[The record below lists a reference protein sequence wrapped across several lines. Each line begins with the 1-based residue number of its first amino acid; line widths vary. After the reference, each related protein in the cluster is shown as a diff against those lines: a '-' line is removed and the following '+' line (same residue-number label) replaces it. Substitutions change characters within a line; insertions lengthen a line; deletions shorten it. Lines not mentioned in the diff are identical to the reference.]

1 MHVEC
6 LQYMFHSQSSFLVE
20 QVTVLGGLLCWVVD
34 AYVNVYIQ
42 MCQLEQADEV
52 STQYVVVSNL

>member
-1 MHVEC
+1 
-6 LQYMFHSQSSFLVE
+6 MFHCQPSFLVE
-20 QVTVLGGLLCWVVD
+20 QVTDLGGLLCWVVY

-42 MCQLEQADEV
+42 MCQLEQADEA

>member
-1 MHVEC
+1 
-6 LQYMFHSQSSFLVE
+6 MFHCQPSFLVE
-20 QVTVLGGLLCWVVD
+20 QVTDLGGLLCWVVY

-52 STQYVVVSNL
+52 STQYVFVSNL